1 MVWRN
6 HREGG
11 GLGLL
16 GPTSLVIRRTLGME
30 RPVPRELDSWVYS
43 SSTDFLWYSMLWKS
57 AQGDQYDSFA
67 LSILLRTDIPTLRL
81 WRLFLVLL
89 VLLLL

>member
-1 MVWRN
+1 
-6 HREGG
+6 
-11 GLGLL
+11 
-16 GPTSLVIRRTLGME
+16 
-30 RPVPRELDSWVYS
+30 
-43 SSTDFLWYSMLWKS
+43 MLWKS

-81 WRLFLVLL
+81 WRLLLVLL